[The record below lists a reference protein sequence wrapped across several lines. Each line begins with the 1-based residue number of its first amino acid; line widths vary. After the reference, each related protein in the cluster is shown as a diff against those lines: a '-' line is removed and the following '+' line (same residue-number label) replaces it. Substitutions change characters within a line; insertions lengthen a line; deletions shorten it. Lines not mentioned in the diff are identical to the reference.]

1 MGRGS
6 CRARATRPMTAAS
19 LKRTQ
24 GLKMNKKLQVVIVFV
39 VGLVAMAVGYAVLKM

>member
-1 MGRGS
+1 
-6 CRARATRPMTAAS
+6 MTAAFLERS
-19 LKRTQ
+19 Q

>member
-1 MGRGS
+1 
-6 CRARATRPMTAAS
+6 MTTALPSAN
-19 LKRTQ
+19 Q

>member
-1 MGRGS
+1 
-6 CRARATRPMTAAS
+6 MTAAS
-19 LKRTQ
+19 LKRSQ